1 MNPTNN
7 PSDPSSGHSGS
18 SDSSNIKAAGTAS
31 PAYDRFLFD
40 CEYLI
45 LFCTQFEQCD
55 IGDQTDSV
63 LEVKLEDLEKRW
75 QQLQTSYQTIMLSP
89 SSTDPKDIKAN
100 AKINFNAS
108 SEAYYTARSQ
118 ILDILRISG
127 GHTRQQARHSLI
139 PEYVPQNRNPV
150 PISSHDSN
158 DSYIKVPPCDT
169 EVFKGGYEEWPS
181 FRDMFT
187 AVYVNHPK
195 LTPAQKLYHLR
206 NKTRGPAGAIVK
218 RYTLCNEN
226 FSLAWDALKS
236 RYENKR
242 VLVDN
247 QLKILFNIP
256 VASVENSESIQRIQ
270 STVNDCLCTLRT
282 LDVDVSGWD
291 PILIYLISTK
301 LPDETLSL
309 WEQSLRSHREL
320 PTWNQLDEFLI
331 NRFEV
336 VERISSIRYTKQ
348 QHTNSSQISNKTDHT
363 IKGSSQG
370 SGKIQTYHS
379 QEKLASTCILCETNH
394 TLRVCPKF
402 RQLTAQQRVDVV
414 YKNKICSN
422 CLSSSH
428 LKTNCKSINTCIICH
443 KSHHSLLHLRNNYNE
458 NKNRGPVN
466 NESINESQ
474 NHQKPTK
481 NVTNQLPLDEG
492 PSSSRQINSS
502 HIQANFASNNDMIL
516 LRTALVQ
523 IEHMGEF
530 FTVRALID
538 PGSQRT
544 FISQR
549 IQNLLKL
556 PTIKANF
563 EISGIGGQIQKSDK
577 LCQMVIVSKNRD
589 IRFSVSAIVLPNV
602 TKKLPTVSFEI
613 PNPSELNDLELA
625 DPHFNKSSHIDLV
638 LGNDSERFINIDGIK
653 KNICGETSAY
663 NTIFGWVLSGPMR
676 TETILS
682 FSVNVLESEGTALSD
697 LLRKFWDQEE
707 VPTSH
712 LVSAAD
718 AFCEEFYKKTT
729 TRISNGRYMVRLPF
743 REEFSQSMYLGSS
756 RFIAMAQYNHME
768 HNLSKNS
775 ELRTQYNEVLNEYIE
790 LDHAEETSSREIR
803 SDGKFNSFY
812 LPHHAVIR
820 PEHKSTKVRIV
831 FNASRKT
838 KSGFSLNDVLHT
850 GPTLQSDLTSIIL
863 NWRKYQYVFCGDI
876 QKMYRQIILHP
887 HDRPYQ
893 RILFRGSTDGP
904 IKDYQLKTVTFGINC
919 APFLAIRTLLQLASD
934 YEGKYPRVAEIL
946 RRETYVDDILSGGF
960 SMEEALKAQAELIEV
975 LTQAGFPLKKIIA
988 NDPELLSHIPS
999 QDLYDSDFLRFHESS
1014 STKTLGVKWNALS
1027 DSFTYSLKP
1036 FECNQL
1042 MTKRMVLSAIAQ
1054 LFDPAGW
1061 IAPVIIRSKILMQ
1074 QLWLEGIGWD
1084 DNLSPESQSTWE
1096 RLVSDLSH
1104 VNSITI
1110 PRWLQYCPSDKLEI
1124 HGFSDASQ
1132 AAYCACVY
1140 IRCQT
1145 QKFVVFSNLLVAKS
1159 KVAPLKPVCL
1169 PRLELNG
1176 AYLLAKLVKYVV
1188 STLNFKFS
1196 AITLWTDSSIVLGWL
1211 SKPPWSWETYVANRT
1226 AQIHDLVPEG
1236 IWRHVPTHDN
1246 PADLGTRGC
1255 RPQDLVD
1262 NSLWFNGP
1270 NWLTRPH
1277 TAWPENNPLVAPEI
1291 GKRATVHTYHDAI
1304 EEPDILLRFSSYTRA
1319 LRVISYMFRFYNN
1332 CLSRIK
1338 SGSRLS
1344 QPFLTQHEV
1353 KLVKFRLITLS
1364 QSKFYPVEYNNLLQ
1378 SKLIENKSTL
1388 KCLNPFLDQEN
1399 IMRVNGRLADSS
1411 LSYNERYPIIL
1422 PGNSR
1427 LCFLYLSH
1435 LHQVLAHADC
1445 TLMCRMVQTEFY
1457 ISRLKPR
1464 VKSIIHKCK
1473 TCIIF
1478 KQKSCSQ
1485 IMAPLPPLRCTLSPP
1500 FHITGIDFAGPFEL
1514 KSSTLRRSPII
1525 KGYVSI
1531 FVCFATKAIHLEPCS
1546 ELSSLAFE
1554 AAFTRFVGRRGL
1566 PQRVVSDNGRNF
1578 IGASRKMLKEFAS
1591 FVKTTA
1597 HDISQKY
1604 SAHGFE
1610 WQFIP
1615 PHAPH
1620 MGGLWESA
1628 VKSFKHHFKRIA
1640 GAHRFTFEQFAT
1652 ILARIEGILNSRP
1665 ISAISEDPSDLLA
1678 LTPGHFLKGSP
1689 IMSFPETPAQNI
1701 SLVNRWTKLKAL
1713 HHQFAIRWKEDY
1725 LKTLHKRYKWKNS
1738 SPNLKIGDL
1747 VAVMDDMLP
1756 PNDWRLGRIVDT
1768 HRGSDDNI
1776 RVADVRIAS
1785 GIITRPIVKL
1795 CYLPLLDQ
1803 TPSDSST

>member
-1 MNPTNN
+1 MNPANN
-7 PSDPSSGHSGS
+7 PNDPSSGPAGS
-18 SDSSNIKAAGTAS
+18 NASSNANAAAAAS

-55 IGDQTDSV
+55 IRDQTDSV

-75 QQLQTSYQTIMLSP
+75 QQLQTSYQNIMLSP

-127 GHTRQQARHSLI
+127 GQARQNARHSLV
-139 PEYVPQNRNPV
+139 PEYIPQNQSSIPA
-150 PISSHDSN
+150 SSHNSN

-218 RYTLCNEN
+218 RYTLCDEN
-226 FSLAWDALKS
+226 FNMAWNALKA

-256 VASVENSESIQRIQ
+256 VANVENSESIQKIQ
-270 STVNDCLCTLRT
+270 STVNDCLCTLRS
-282 LDVDVSGWD
+282 LHVDVDGWD

-309 WEQSLRSHREL
+309 WEQSLRSHRDL

-336 VERISSIRYTKQ
+336 VERISSIKCTKQ
-348 QHTNSSQISNKTDHT
+348 QNNVTHQNSNKYDQRNP
-363 IKGSSQG
+363 ISSQG

-379 QEKLASTCILCETNH
+379 QEKLTATCLLCETNH
-394 TLRVCPKF
+394 SLRTCPKF
-402 RQLTAQQRVDVV
+402 RQLTAQQRVDFV

-428 LKTNCKSINTCIICH
+428 LKPNCKSTNTCIICH
-443 KSHHSLLHLRNNYNE
+443 KPHHSLIHIRTKYNE
-458 NKNRGPVN
+458 NTSENSNTQENR
-466 NESINESQ
+466 SESQ
-474 NHQKPTK
+474 NHQKPIK
-481 NVTNQLPLDEG
+481 NTQNLSSQKEQ
-492 PSSSRQINSS
+492 PSTSKQNNSS
-502 HIQANFASNNDMIL
+502 HIQANFSSNNDMIL

-523 IEHMGEF
+523 IEHNGEL
-530 FTVRALID
+530 FTIRALID

-544 FISQR
+544 FISKR
-549 IQNLLKL
+549 IQTRLQL
-556 PTIKANF
+556 PTTKSNF
-563 EISGIGGQIQKSDK
+563 EISGIGGQRQTSDK
-577 LCQMVIVSKNRD
+577 QCQLSIVSKKHE
-589 IRFSVSAIVLPNV
+589 IRFSVSAIVLPQV
-602 TKKLPTVSFEI
+602 TKRLPAISFEI
-613 PNPSELNDLELA
+613 PNNSELENLELA
-625 DPHFNKSSHIDLV
+625 DPYFNKSSQIDLV
-638 LGNDSERFINIDGIK
+638 LGNDSERFINIEGIK

-676 TETILS
+676 TETIHS
-682 FSVNVLESEGTALSD
+682 FSVNVHEFEESSINEM
-697 LLRKFWDQEE
+697 LRKFWEQEE

-718 AFCEEFYKKTT
+718 AFCEEYYRKTT
-729 TRISNGRYMVRLPF
+729 TRLPNGRYMVRLPF
-743 REEFSQSMYLGSS
+743 KEEFSDSLYLGPS
-756 RFIAMAQYNHME
+756 RFMALAQYNRME
-768 HNLSKNS
+768 RNLSKDS
-775 ELRTQYNEVLNEYIE
+775 ELKTQYHDVLNEYIA
-790 LDHAEETSSREIR
+790 LDHAEETSSREI
-803 SDGKFNSFY
+803 SFDDKFNSFY
-812 LPHHAVIR
+812 LPHHAVVR

-838 KSGFSLNDVLHT
+838 KSGYSLNDVLHT
-850 GPTLQSDLTSIIL
+850 GPTLQSDLTSVIL

-876 QKMYRQIILHP
+876 QKMYRQILVHP

-893 RILFRGSTDGP
+893 RILFKPSDNNF

-934 YEGKYPRVAEIL
+934 VQATHPTVARIL
-946 RRETYVDDILSGGF
+946 KHETYVDDILSGGY
-960 SMEEALKAQAELIEV
+960 SIQEALKAQNDLSDI
-975 LTQAGFPLKKIIA
+975 LKNAGFPLKKIIA
-988 NDPELLSHIPS
+988 NDPQLLAHIPS
-999 QDLYDSDFLRFHESS
+999 QDLYDSEFLRFHESS
-1014 STKTLGVKWNALS
+1014 STKTLGIKWNALS
-1027 DSFTYSLKP
+1027 DSFTYSINP
-1036 FECNQL
+1036 IQFEQT
-1042 MTKRMVLSAIAQ
+1042 MTKRMVLSSIAQ

-1061 IAPVIIRSKILMQ
+1061 IAPVIIRAKILMQ

-1084 DNLSPESQSTWE
+1084 DNLGPESQATWN
-1096 RLVSDLSH
+1096 RLVFDFPH
-1104 VNSITI
+1104 INSISI
-1110 PRWLQYCPSDKLEI
+1110 PRWIQCCPTDTLEI
-1124 HGFSDASQ
+1124 HGFSDSSQ

-1140 IRCQT
+1140 LRCQT
-1145 QKFVVFSNLLVAKS
+1145 NKSVVFSNLLVAKS

-1176 AYLLAKLVKYVV
+1176 AFLLAKLVNYVT
-1188 STLNFKFS
+1188 SNFDFKIS
-1196 AITLWTDSSIVLGWL
+1196 SITLWTDSSIVLGWL
-1211 SKPPWSWETYVANRT
+1211 SKPPWCWETYIANRT
-1226 AQIHDLVPEG
+1226 SQIHELVPG
-1236 IWRHVPTHDN
+1236 SNWRHVPTHDN

-1255 RPQDLVD
+1255 RPQDLTP

-1270 NWLTRPH
+1270 KWLTQPH
-1277 TAWPENNPLVAPEI
+1277 STWPKRNPLVAPEL
-1291 GKRATVHTYHDAI
+1291 GKRVNVQTYHSTIDDT
-1304 EEPDILLRFSSYTRA
+1304 DILLRFSSYNRA

-1332 CLSRIK
+1332 CLSRRRSTIK
-1338 SGSRLS
+1338 ISN
-1344 QPFLTQHEV
+1344 PFLTHKEV
-1353 KLVKFRLITLS
+1353 TFVKSRLITLS
-1364 QSKFYPVEYNNLLQ
+1364 QKKFYPDEYSNLLE
-1378 SKLIENKSTL
+1378 SKPINDKSQL
-1388 KCLNPFLDQEN
+1388 KCLNPFLSHEN

-1411 LSYNERYPIIL
+1411 LPYNERFPIIL
-1422 PGNSR
+1422 SGNSR
-1427 LCFLYLSH
+1427 FSHLYLLN
-1435 LHQVLAHADC
+1435 LHQLLAHADC

-1464 VKSIIHKCK
+1464 VKAIIHKCR
-1473 TCIIF
+1473 TCVIF

-1485 IMAPLPPLRCTLSPP
+1485 IMAPLPSVRCELSPP
-1500 FHITGIDFAGPFEL
+1500 FNITGVDFAGPFEL
-1514 KSSTLRRSPII
+1514 KSSTLKRAPII
-1525 KGYVSI
+1525 KSYVSI
-1531 FVCFATKAIHLEPCS
+1531 FVCFTTKAIHLEPCS

-1566 PQRVVSDNGRNF
+1566 PNRVVSDNGRNF
-1578 IGASRKMLKEFAS
+1578 IGASRKLLKEFS
-1591 FVKTTA
+1591 GFVKSTA
-1597 HDISQKY
+1597 SDISQKY
-1604 SAHGFE
+1604 STHGFE

-1640 GAHRFTFEQFAT
+1640 GAHKFTFEQFAT

-1665 ISAISEDPSDLLA
+1665 ISAVSEDPSDLTA

-1689 IMSFPETPAQNI
+1689 IMSFPETPSQNL
-1701 SLVNRWTKLKAL
+1701 SLLNRWTKLKAL

-1725 LKTLHKRYKWKNS
+1725 LKSLHKRYKWKNS
-1738 SPNLKIGDL
+1738 GPNLKIGDL
-1747 VAVMDDMLP
+1747 VVVMDDLLP
-1756 PNDWRLGRIVDT
+1756 PSDWRLGRIVNT
-1768 HRGSDDNI
+1768 HHGSDNNI
-1776 RVADVRIAS
+1776 RVADIKVAS

-1803 TPSDSST
+1803 ASPESTS